1 MIEYLNLII
10 IFLSLFGIAIGS
22 FPKFRMNRA
31 TISLVGAS
39 VLIVLNKMSL
49 EKAVSYVDI
58 DTIVLIF
65 AMMVININLRLAG
78 FFNIITNKV
87 IAYSKTPKQLLI
99 ILTFSSGILSSL
111 FLNDTIVIMFTPMII
126 EIVLQLRR
134 NPIPYLIALATS
146 ANIGSAATIVGNPQ
160 NMIIGIQSGIAF
172 SKFMFYMFPISIICL
187 TLVVLVISMIYR
199 KEFRNDNFEQNIISE
214 PKIYKPLFIKSTVV
228 LSIMLLAF
236 LFGLPVSITALAASA
251 TLLITRRIKPE
262 RVFLEID
269 FSLLIFFACLFIISH
284 QTNHLLSSAVK
295 ISDLEFFSQNR
306 IINISLVSSILS
318 NLISNVPAVLMMS
331 PIIKEIA
338 NPEKLWLTLSLSS
351 TFAGNLTLLG
361 SVANLI
367 VVEMARKR
375 GVNIKFSE
383 YLKSG
388 IVITLFSLILGV
400 IWLMSI

>member
-1 MIEYLNLII
+1 
-10 IFLSLFGIAIGS
+10 
-22 FPKFRMNRA
+22 
-31 TISLVGAS
+31 
-39 VLIVLNKMSL
+39 
-49 EKAVSYVDI
+49 
-58 DTIVLIF
+58 
-65 AMMVININLRLAG
+65 
-78 FFNIITNKV
+78 
-87 IAYSKTPKQLLI
+87 
-99 ILTFSSGILSSL
+99 
-111 FLNDTIVIMFTPMII
+111 MFTPMII

-199 KEFRNDNFEQNIISE
+199 KEFRNDKFEENIISE

-228 LSIMLLAF
+228 LSIMLLAL

-262 RVFLEID
+262 RVFLEVD
-269 FSLLIFFACLFIISH
+269 FSLLIFFASLFIISH

-331 PIIKEIA
+331 PIIKEMA